1 MNGFALGG
9 GLELAMACTV
19 RFASE
24 NARLGQPEVKLGI
37 IPGYGGTQRLPR
49 LVGRGRALELLLSG
63 DPIPAAE
70 AYRIGLV
77 NAVVPQAELLDYCR
91 AWLGKVLANGPLALG
106 LVMEAVDAGLNGGI
120 DEGLRFEAAAFG
132 VSAATEDRGK
142 VRARFW
148 RSGARRLQE
157 SEHMAKVFEGQLSA
171 AGLRFA
177 IIVSRFNSFI
187 TERLL
192 GGAMDALTRAGAN
205 ADLID
210 VIKVP
215 GSWEVPM
222 IAGEVARQHRY
233 DALICLSAVIRGE
246 TPHFDYVAGEAAKGI
261 AHVASETGV
270 PVAFGVLTT
279 NTLEQAIDRAG
290 AKGGNKGFDAAMTAI
305 EMANLLRT
313 LRQAT

>member
-1 MNGFALGG
+1 M
-9 GLELAMACTV
+9 
-19 RFASE
+19 S
-24 NARLGQPEVKLGI
+24 
-37 IPGYGGTQRLPR
+37 
-49 LVGRGRALELLLSG
+49 
-63 DPIPAAE
+63 
-70 AYRIGLV
+70 
-77 NAVVPQAELLDYCR
+77 
-91 AWLGKVLANGPLALG
+91 
-106 LVMEAVDAGLNGGI
+106 
-120 DEGLRFEAAAFG
+120 
-132 VSAATEDRGK
+132 
-142 VRARFW
+142 
-148 RSGARRLQE
+148 
-157 SEHMAKVFEGQLSA
+157 KVFEGQLSA

-177 IIVSRFNSFI
+177 IVVSRFNSFI

-192 GGAMDALTRAGAN
+192 GGAMDALTRAGGN
-205 ADLID
+205 PELID

-215 GSWEVPM
+215 GSWEVPL

-233 DALICLSAVIRGE
+233 DAVICLSAVIRGE

-261 AHVASETGV
+261 AHVAAETGV